1 MDAQKLI
8 IRTNPAQDAF
18 DRHQAAVAAQ
28 RARKIAK
35 SEALNGTTPSDN
47 LKDAPAQTWFATS
60 R

>member
-8 IRTNPAQDAF
+8 IRTNPAQDAY

-28 RARKIAK
+28 RARKAAESNARIRTK
-35 SEALNGTTPSDN
+35 LGDTSD
-47 LKDAPAQTWFATS
+47 DAPARASFATS